1 MIEGLKIEISSEEL
15 EDHLDARAEY
25 HEQKMNFY
33 DEQVRNLRA
42 GGVGA
47 IAQSND
53 PVNSLQ
59 ASAKQHKD
67 RAAFFRF
74 VSDHL
79 ILNETYRL
87 DESDLGRLEIASRYY
102 G

>member
-1 MIEGLKIEISSEEL
+1 MIEGLKIEIESTEL
-15 EDHLDARAEY
+15 RDHLDGRAAH
-25 HEQKMNFY
+25 HESKMRFY
-33 DEQVRNLRA
+33 DEQVRNLKA

-47 IAQSND
+47 VQMTND
-53 PVNSLQ
+53 PVHSLEN
-59 ASAKQHKD
+59 SAKQHRD

-79 ILNETYRL
+79 IQNETYRL